1 MEIDGGGWSEMSTF
15 KVWDH
20 LQSARTL
27 REYHYIYIVQLS
39 LVSKPIQKID
49 RKFTT
54 CTISAPYIT
63 GNDREYARRK
73 FVSIV
78 YKGFWNFQC
87 KKAEGGMSEE
97 TKITAQNDARVTGSY
112 GPFSRSIAH

>member
-1 MEIDGGGWSEMSTF
+1 VEIDGGGWSEMSTF

-49 RKFTT
+49 PKFTT

-73 FVSIV
+73 V
-78 YKGFWNFQC
+78 
-87 KKAEGGMSEE
+87 
-97 TKITAQNDARVTGSY
+97 RVDRIQRLLEF
-112 GPFSRSIAH
+112 PMQESRRGNE